1 MLFFIQNSCS
11 GNKVNDSDN
20 KEVNEIE
27 INLIVN
33 SILND
38 LIDSVLNQEFIMS
51 EERDKGLSINESERN
66 CSETMLSP
74 LNRNQTNDNMDESYS
89 TPPSFS
95 DISPQM
101 ESKKTCSQIDPFSP
115 QPVKQCE
122 EEFTSGVTN
131 DKNGLINEVNIH
143 K

>member
-1 MLFFIQNSCS
+1 
-11 GNKVNDSDN
+11 
-20 KEVNEIE
+20 VNESE
-27 INLIVN
+27 ISLIVN
-33 SILND
+33 SIVND
-38 LIDSVLNQEFIMS
+38 LIDSVINQELIMS
-51 EERDKGLSINESERN
+51 EERDISLSINESERN

-74 LNRNQTNDNMDESYS
+74 LNRNQTNDNMDERYS

-95 DISPQM
+95 DISPQV
-101 ESKKTCSQIDPFSP
+101 ESNKTCSQTDPFSP

-122 EEFTSGVTN
+122 EELTSGVTT

>member
-1 MLFFIQNSCS
+1 MQSNCS
-11 GNKVNDSDN
+11 GNKVNDSHN
-20 KEVNEIE
+20 KEVNEVNE
-27 INLIVN
+27 VQINLIVN

-38 LIDSVLNQEFIMS
+38 LIDSVLNQELIMC
-51 EERDKGLSINESERN
+51 EERDKNLSINETERN

-74 LNRNQTNDNMDESYS
+74 VNCNQTNDNVDESYS

-95 DISPQM
+95 DITPQM
-101 ESKKTCSQIDPFSP
+101 ELKKTCSQTDPFSP
-115 QPVKQCE
+115 QCVKQCE

-131 DKNGLINEVNIH
+131 DKNELINEVNIH